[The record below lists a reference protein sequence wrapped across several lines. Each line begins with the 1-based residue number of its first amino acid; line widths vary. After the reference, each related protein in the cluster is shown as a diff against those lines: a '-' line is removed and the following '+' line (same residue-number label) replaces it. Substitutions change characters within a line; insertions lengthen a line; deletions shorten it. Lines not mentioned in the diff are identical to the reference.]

1 VRKYNF
7 IKGPNLHFGKTIE
20 RIKPTLPPCLSFIM
34 RKKTETIEM
43 VTGTSTTM
51 PTSEIIASPTGK
63 TAILKHL
70 QQGHHMGDLFRR
82 HRMNQA
88 EVQNDAQQHW
98 FQNAR
103 KQQNCE
109 QANSVFKR
117 IN

>member
-1 VRKYNF
+1 
-7 IKGPNLHFGKTIE
+7 
-20 RIKPTLPPCLSFIM
+20 
-34 RKKTETIEM
+34 
-43 VTGTSTTM
+43 
-51 PTSEIIASPTGK
+51 
-63 TAILKHL
+63 
-70 QQGHHMGDLFRR
+70 
-82 HRMNQA
+82 MNQA